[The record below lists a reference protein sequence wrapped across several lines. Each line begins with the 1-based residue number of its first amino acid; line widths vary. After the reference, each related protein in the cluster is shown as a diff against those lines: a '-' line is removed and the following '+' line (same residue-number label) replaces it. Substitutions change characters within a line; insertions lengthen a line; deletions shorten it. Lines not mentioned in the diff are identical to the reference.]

1 MAAINISPNQTTTT
15 QSYNNYTDVNALN
28 DLKRQAREDQRSA
41 LRPVAEQFEALFVQQ
56 VLKEARKVTFDDGW
70 LDGDSGDFYKDWYDK
85 QLSQDLSSK
94 GTLGFADK
102 IVEQLAPKDLD
113 LNLKSIKS
121 LEEAEKS
128 GGERQEHNNSL
139 TTADEVEAP
148 QQNQPQ
154 VITTEQILSL
164 RQLKP

>member
-1 MAAINISPNQTTTT
+1 MSAITALPNQTTNT
-15 QSYNNYTDVNALN
+15 QNYHNYTDVNALS

-56 VLKEARKVTFDDGW
+56 VLKEARKVSFDDGW

-85 QLSQDLSSK
+85 QLSQDLSAK

-102 IVEQLAPKDLD
+102 IVEQLAPKHLNLD
-113 LNLKSIKS
+113 LNDNKRPPEASTMVPLKNQNQGASS
-121 LEEAEKS
+121 NQAVL
-128 GGERQEHNNSL
+128 
-139 TTADEVEAP
+139 P
-148 QQNQPQ
+148 QQ
-154 VITTEQILSL
+154 VSTTEQNIAL

>member
-1 MAAINISPNQTTTT
+1 MAAITLSPNQTTST

-28 DLKRQAREDQRSA
+28 DLKKQAREDQRAA

-56 VLKEARKVTFDDGW
+56 VLKEARKVSFDDGW

-102 IVEQLAPKDLD
+102 IVEQLTPKDLKLD
-113 LNLKSIKS
+113 FDSAKRVI
-121 LEEAEKS
+121 EAQKI
-128 GGERQEHNNSL
+128 GGEHPGQSDDL
-139 TTADEVEAP
+139 TTEN
-148 QQNQPQ
+148 QQKTSAQ
-154 VITTEQILSL
+154 VSTTEQILSL